1 MQALDEGI
9 DLHFPD
15 YVLHKMVTVMRGGQE
30 VKISKRAGSY
40 VSLRDLM
47 DWSGDGDPQR
57 GRDAV
62 RFFLISRR
70 ADSEFQ
76 FDVDLALSRS
86 DENPVYYVQY
96 AHARICSVLRQAQQ
110 QFDWQAHRVEA
121 QHMADLGIERLSSER
136 ELALCALLARWP
148 SQVQEAAEQ
157 LAPHAIAFTCVSS
170 HRPFTLGTTPI
181 ASWSRIK
188 PCARRDWCCLAVLL
202 RSCVKAYPWWV

>member
-1 MQALDEGI
+1 
-9 DLHFPD
+9 
-15 YVLHKMVTVMRGGQE
+15 MVTVMRGGQE

-47 DWSGDGDPQR
+47 DWSGGGDPQR

-157 LAPHAIAFTCVSS
+157 LAPHAIAFYLRELASAFHAWYNADRFLVEEKALREARLILLACV
-170 HRPFTLGTTPI
+170 
-181 ASWSRIK
+181 AQ
-188 PCARRDWCCLAVLL
+188 VLRQGL
-202 RSCVKAYPWWV
+202 SLVGVSAPESM